1 MALRFS
7 HFLSASDLE
16 SGLGTDSGPVKIWRQ
31 RITKWRPVPSE
42 DSGPGMNCECI
53 YVGKDFWICDCL
65 DTVIGSCDST
75 YIHRSSLSRTVT
87 SSLIRYCYITSVVLL
102 ID

>member
-16 SGLGTDSGPVKIWRQ
+16 SGLGTDSGPVKNLA
-31 RITKWRPVPSE
+31 TENNEMETLSLLKTL
-42 DSGPGMNCECI
+42 GPGMNCECI

-75 YIHRSSLSRTVT
+75 YIHRSSPQS
-87 SSLIRYCYITSVVLL
+87 YCY
-102 ID
+102 